1 MCSAIDTNLAAAPCC
16 QSSLVDPQPHAH
28 SFDSLNN
35 PHLSHPDQ
43 HQQSQGDAV
52 SYNPLPCVWADEIN
66 AQILCVPAVFF
77 VRPDQESNIILQIYK
92 LQQHTLRVTTVQEEI
107 HSYTYSYGK

>member
-1 MCSAIDTNLAAAPCC
+1 MCSAIDTNLAAAPYC

-52 SYNPLPCVWADEIN
+52 SYNPSPYVWADETN
-66 AQILCVPAVFF
+66 AQILCVPAAFF
-77 VRPDQESNIILQIYK
+77 VHPAQESNIK
-92 LQQHTLRVTTVQEEI
+92 LLDL
-107 HSYTYSYGK
+107 